1 MLSSSTLEKLVE
13 VILGD
18 GNAFNTYRTMKQ
30 LDGLFDDAGLAIFR
44 TDDTR
49 FEYALRALK
58 MCNDPTSSEFQ
69 YITREVLHRVHF
81 FDDDPFDN
89 VWTQSQIIDHL
100 RPYFRKDGFDLADD
114 ATGSMYVVTSATGTP
129 STETLNKLSH
139 EYVLEQIQKARTK
152 VDSGDF
158 DGAITN
164 ARTLVEAVQE
174 GLILRSGNKVHQ
186 HGGDLLKLFKQTK
199 KILSLDPSQPD
210 LENTLL
216 QILTGLHSIVNGVAG
231 ISNVMGDRHARK
243 YKSSAHHA
251 KLAVNAALTFCEFL
265 VDSHEYQKNRR
276 QE

>member
-18 GNAFNTYRTMKQ
+18 GDAFKTYRTMKQ

-44 TDDTR
+44 TDETR

-58 MCNDPTSSEFQ
+58 MCGEPTSSEFQ
-69 YITREVLHRVHF
+69 KIIREVLHQVHF
-81 FDDDPFDN
+81 FDEDPFDL
-89 VWTQSQIIDHL
+89 VWTQSQAVDRL
-100 RPYFRKDGFDLADD
+100 RPYLDKDGFDLVDD
-114 ATGSMYVVTSATGTP
+114 GTGSVNIATSATGGP
-129 STETLNKLSH
+129 STDTLNKLSH
-139 EYVLEQIQKARTK
+139 DYVLEQIQKAQSK
-152 VDSGDF
+152 VDRGDF

-174 GLILRSGNKVHQ
+174 ELIIRSGNKVHQ
-186 HGGDLLKLFKQTK
+186 HSGDLLKLFKQTK
-199 KILSLDPSQPD
+199 KVLSLDPSQPD

-243 YKSSAHHA
+243 YKPSTHHA

-265 VDSHEYQKNRR
+265 VDSHEYQKTRR
-276 QE
+276 QQ